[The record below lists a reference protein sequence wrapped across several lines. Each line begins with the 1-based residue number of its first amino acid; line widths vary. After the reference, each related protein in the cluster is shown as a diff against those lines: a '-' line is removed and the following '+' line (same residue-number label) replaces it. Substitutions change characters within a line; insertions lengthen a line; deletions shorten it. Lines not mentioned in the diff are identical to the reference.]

1 MSQAPPQARDSRR
14 RRTTKPGGG
23 AVQPPRLHLGRL
35 IVLALVLIAGA
46 FYVGPLR
53 EFFVQQDRFHQQ
65 SVALEEARAANEEL
79 NQQVQLLNSE
89 AYISQRALEGSRL
102 VPPNTQVFIINGLP
116 DEAAEEAPVD
126 EGAAT
131 SQSLSVLDRL
141 EDLWRTLFK

>member
-14 RRTTKPGGG
+14 RRTTKPGGS

-89 AYISQRALEGSRL
+89 AYISQRALVGGL
-102 VPPNTQVFIINGLP
+102 VPPSTQLFIINGLP

>member
-1 MSQAPPQARDSRR
+1 MSQAPPLARDSRR
-14 RRTTKPGGG
+14 KRTTKPGGG

-35 IVLALVLIAGA
+35 AVLVLVLIAGA

-65 SVALEEARAANEEL
+65 TVALEEARTTNEEL
-79 NQQVQLLNSE
+79 KQQVQLLNSE

-116 DEAAEEAPVD
+116 DEAAEAAPED
-126 EGAAT
+126 ETAVT
-131 SQSLSVLDRL
+131 SESFSVLDRL
-141 EDLWRTLFK
+141 EDLWRTLFN